1 MRRNNVLIELTPL
14 LDVILI
20 MLFFILVQS
29 EGRMGDFY
37 EDTRQALQYEFA
49 HREAELDA
57 FMQEHAEEMEML
69 RRDRESYKALVL
81 NLQEGA
87 DFVMLSIVSDPEDPN
102 IRTIMIEA
110 DSGISRIDLD
120 WNQVAR
126 DAAAQELNTTLTRK
140 IQGSDGITVLVFRF
154 DSATIFNRDHV
165 MITNAINLQQ
175 QFFDHDQLVIIRL
188 DWM

>member
-1 MRRNNVLIELTPL
+1 MRRNSVLIELTPL

-37 EDTRQALQYEFA
+37 EETREALQYEFA
-49 HREAELDA
+49 YREAELDA

-69 RRDRESYKALVL
+69 RRDRESYMALVL

-87 DFVMLSIVSDPEDPN
+87 DLIMLSIVADPEDPN
-102 IRTIMIEA
+102 IREILIEA
-110 DSGISRIDLD
+110 NSAVERINLD

-126 DAAAQELNTTLTRK
+126 DAAAQELNGILTRN
-140 IQGSDGITVLVFRF
+140 IQDSDGITVLVFRF
-154 DSATIFNRDHV
+154 DSSTIFNRDHV
-165 MITNAINLQQ
+165 MLTNAINTQML
-175 QFFDHDQLVIIRL
+175 FFDRLVVIRQ
-188 DWM
+188 DVRT